1 MGKRNEPVTSPY
13 ISEHFLAILEQYYS
27 ERLAQEKTEQQYI
40 YVFNSLCNYAQC
52 DFLDIT
58 QEQIKD
64 YFLQS
69 KDSSAV
75 KSTDYSLSVM
85 RAVSRYMD
93 QNADKFHIQ
102 PRYLA
107 LFSVID
113 VIFPDMQFNSEDL
126 PNLDSVDKVLS
137 YFKQE
142 GDMVGFLSCSMVLRC
157 ALTTNEMVKMERNM
171 FLQDANGNYG
181 IRMQLTNHA
190 TRFVKIPDDIADLIK
205 QYALQR
211 TDRLPNLFLNKKG
224 KPISARALQNRLLE
238 ACQESGVK
246 PFTYNELRTL
256 NQAMMIKS
264 GASLEKI
271 AQYVNLKQTDWF
283 FRYNRVVEELEDSA
297 VDYVHIKVEW

>member
-1 MGKRNEPVTSPY
+1 
-13 ISEHFLAILEQYYS
+13 
-27 ERLAQEKTEQQYI
+27 
-40 YVFNSLCNYAQC
+40 
-52 DFLDIT
+52 
-58 QEQIKD
+58 
-64 YFLQS
+64 
-69 KDSSAV
+69 
-75 KSTDYSLSVM
+75 
-85 RAVSRYMD
+85 
-93 QNADKFHIQ
+93 
-102 PRYLA
+102 
-107 LFSVID
+107 
-113 VIFPDMQFNSEDL
+113 MQFNPEDL
-126 PNLDSVDKVLS
+126 PDLDSVDKVLS

-211 TDRLPNLFLNKKG
+211 TDRLPNLFLNKKRR
-224 KPISARALQNRLLE
+224 PISARALQNRLLE
-238 ACQESGVK
+238 ACQKSGVK

-256 NQAMMIKS
+256 NQAIMIKS